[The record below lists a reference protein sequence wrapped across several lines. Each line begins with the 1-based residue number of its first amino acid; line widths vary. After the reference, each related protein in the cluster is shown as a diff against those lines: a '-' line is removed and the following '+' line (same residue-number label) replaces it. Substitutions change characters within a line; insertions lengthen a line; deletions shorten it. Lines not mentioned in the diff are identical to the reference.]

1 VARVRG
7 VADTL
12 RAMRSALLP
21 QLLDGSVIG
30 ACPVGTPDGPCGGE
44 LLTIVESQSQNWWAR
59 CQTCKTSALVD
70 WWLAWVNPRNQN
82 QDGRW
87 RS

>member
-1 VARVRG
+1 VRG

-12 RAMRSALLP
+12 HQMRSAALP
-21 QLLDGSVIG
+21 QLLDGSIIG

-44 LLTIVESQSQNWWAR
+44 LRAIVESQSQNWWAR

-70 WWLAWVNPRNQN
+70 WWFGMSR
-82 QDGRW
+82 
-87 RS
+87 